1 MTELSVFATIRPK
14 PEHKSDAL
22 AAIEGILSATRAEPG
37 YHRFELNVGVEDTG
51 ALYLVEH
58 WADDAALDAHYD
70 MDYIKRVFAA
80 YEDWLAEPVEI
91 VRMRRH
97 A

>member
-1 MTELSVFATIRPK
+1 MTELSLFATIRPK

-22 AAIEGILSATRAEPG
+22 AAIKGILEATRAEPG
-37 YHRFELNVGVEDTG
+37 CHRFELNVGAEDTD
-51 ALYLVEH
+51 AIHLVEH

-70 MDYIKRVFAA
+70 MDYVKTVFAD
-80 YEDWLAEPVEI
+80 YEKWLAAPVEI
-91 VRMRRH
+91 VRMRRY